1 MSKDRI
7 IELKKALDEEPSSKA
22 FLELARLLIKKDSES
37 SDEKD
42 NKKGNKAAKEV
53 LFQGLYYYPK
63 NLVARLLLAKLFYQ
77 DGFYNFSAREIAEV
91 WSETKSE
98 TTRKLLL
105 SFGDYGEHY
114 LSIYSGQSIK
124 SEAESVLAEIDLE
137 ADISDAIIEFDE
149 E

>member
-1 MSKDRI
+1 MSKDRVN
-7 IELKKALDEEPSSKA
+7 ELQKALDEEPSSKA
-22 FLELARLLIKKDSES
+22 FLELARLLFDQDS
-37 SDEKD
+37 
-42 NKKGNKAAKEV
+42 ARAKEV

-98 TTRKLLL
+98 TTKKLLL
-105 SFGDYGEHY
+105 SFGEYGEHY
-114 LSIYSGQSIK
+114 LSKYSGEVVK
-124 SEAESVLAEIDLE
+124 SETESILAELDLE

>member
-1 MSKDRI
+1 MPEDRI
-7 IELKKALDEEPSSKA
+7 KELKKALDEEPSSKA
-22 FLELARLLIKKDSES
+22 FLELARLLIKKDSEENSEGGAEKS
-37 SDEKD
+37 SKE
-42 NKKGNKAAKEV
+42 AKEV

-77 DGFYNFSAREIAEV
+77 DGFYNFSAREVAEV

-98 TTRKLLL
+98 TAKKLLL
-105 SFGDYGEHY
+105 SFGEHGERY
-114 LSIYSGQSIK
+114 FNTYSGQSIK
-124 SEAESVLAEIDLE
+124 TEAESVLAEIDLE

>member
-7 IELKKALDEEPSSKA
+7 IELQKALDEQPSSKA
-22 FLELARLLIKKDSES
+22 FLELARLLIKRDAKADSKKDS
-37 SDEKD
+37 
-42 NKKGNKAAKEV
+42 KAAKEV

-98 TTRKLLL
+98 TIKKLLL

-114 LSIYSGQSIK
+114 LNTYSGQSIK

>member
-22 FLELARLLIKKDSES
+22 FLELARLLIEQDSKK
-37 SDEKD
+37 
-42 NKKGNKAAKEV
+42 AKEV

-98 TTRKLLL
+98 TTKKLLL
-105 SFGDYGEHY
+105 SFGEYGEHY
-114 LSIYSGQSIK
+114 LSKYSGEIVK
-124 SEAESVLAEIDLE
+124 SETESVLAELDLE